1 MLTAVVSG
9 CSAEATGESAIN
21 GDSANAAPED
31 GEGPVSDVRLPV
43 VAEEARDG
51 DLVLHV
57 NTSGRVRSRASSRV
71 TVEVTGSVAAVLV
84 QPGDRVRAGQPLVR
98 LDPRPFDLAV
108 REAQHELDLAE
119 LRFREEIVPE
129 SLATGRSPSDERRA
143 SALLKAGVEGARVR
157 LERTKLDQER
167 AVILAPFAGRVEDVL
182 VAAGERVNAGTP
194 VTTVIDVRDVWVEA
208 SVLEH
213 DLPLIKEGGSA
224 IVVSAGARDVEAR
237 GRVVAVLP
245 AVDSVARAGR
255 ALVRVA
261 GNAELRP
268 GMYAD
273 VRLEATRLTNRRL
286 VPARAVIERD
296 GRPLVFVVRDGRAE
310 WVYVNPG
317 RSNGS
322 ETELLPDEAT
332 GLIPVE
338 PGDQVIVDGHLTL
351 THDAPVRVV
360 AAGGDR
366 AP

>member
-129 SLATGRSPSDERRA
+129 SLATGRSP
-143 SALLKAGVEGARVR
+143 AL
-157 LERTKLDQER
+157 
-167 AVILAPFAGRVEDVL
+167 
-182 VAAGERVNAGTP
+182 
-194 VTTVIDVRDVWVEA
+194 
-208 SVLEH
+208 
-213 DLPLIKEGGSA
+213 
-224 IVVSAGARDVEAR
+224 
-237 GRVVAVLP
+237 
-245 AVDSVARAGR
+245 
-255 ALVRVA
+255 
-261 GNAELRP
+261 
-268 GMYAD
+268 
-273 VRLEATRLTNRRL
+273 
-286 VPARAVIERD
+286 
-296 GRPLVFVVRDGRAE
+296 
-310 WVYVNPG
+310 
-317 RSNGS
+317 
-322 ETELLPDEAT
+322 
-332 GLIPVE
+332 
-338 PGDQVIVDGHLTL
+338 
-351 THDAPVRVV
+351 
-360 AAGGDR
+360 
-366 AP
+366 